1 MSVTD
6 MVANK
11 ALKTPTAAA
20 DFIIDAVT
28 GFENH
33 LIEMCTSIRDHSLAI
48 IEKNR
53 TRVESSGIKLVHQT
67 RIMIS
72 DIKDLVSGKIIEII
86 NLGKKYTFRAGLIPA
101 NHLTRL
107 ISEVRSYSNIRESEL
122 TRTRMSLKTLTLGSL
137 ETKRIKMEVLENSLN
152 IMNPENVLRRG
163 YTITS
168 LNGKIIKECESL
180 KTDDIIDTQFSNGN
194 VKSRVL
200 SMKKGSPG
208 KEK

>member
-1 MSVTD
+1 
-6 MVANK
+6 
-11 ALKTPTAAA
+11 
-20 DFIIDAVT
+20 
-28 GFENH
+28 
-33 LIEMCTSIRDHSLAI
+33 
-48 IEKNR
+48 
-53 TRVESSGIKLVHQT
+53 
-67 RIMIS
+67 
-72 DIKDLVSGKIIEII
+72 
-86 NLGKKYTFRAGLIPA
+86 
-101 NHLTRL
+101 
-107 ISEVRSYSNIRESEL
+107 
-122 TRTRMSLKTLTLGSL
+122 MSLKTLTLGSL